1 MEKKHYPALPL
12 ARFFLAALLFVFLL
26 SPLPAEAADPGSL
39 KGQITDKT
47 DGEAVI
53 GASAMLENTTLG
65 SASDIEGNYTIQN
78 IPAGTYR
85 LKVNA
90 IGYAPYTQSVTI
102 NPGQATI
109 LNAQLGQTTVM
120 ASEIVVGAALYEQDR
135 LEVPVTVSVVSD
147 EKIKEEPNPTLD
159 EVVADV
165 PGVVVNRSAGY
176 GTSTIQIRGS
186 NTFQGGAIG
195 TRVQGLYDGFPINT
209 PTTGEVVW
217 TNVNMNAADKVE
229 VMKGA
234 AATLYGSGAMGGVIN
249 VFGSLPDKFEV
260 KAGASGGFYGDPSND
275 DNSLY
280 YDGNTPWFWNTYV
293 GIGDKTDKLNYSL
306 LYSHA
311 DDDGF
316 KETSQTKLDDV
327 KLKARLDIDSNQ
339 YIQLSSYYNR
349 TEGGYPTTWSFEM
362 DPFGGEFRYTPFP
375 ETGFDTST
383 RRVFGTYTLPFFPFT
398 PVPFDE
404 TFDKSLFTD
413 DTIDRKNAL
422 VGLNYVNL
430 LSDDFSLDTRFYY
443 TYNSSRINYNNTDAT
458 QVYPGPVEL
467 SFFPFPPNNPSVT
480 FRTKDRLPGEFNDD
494 RANRYGA
501 GIKLDYRASD
511 HHRLLF
517 GVDGNIV
524 DVKSTQYTA
533 EIPAEH
539 PLSDSDLNEIKEK
552 NFALFLQN
560 EFKMTDRFTALLSV
574 RYDWSSID
582 ADEVNYLDYS
592 AFGTP
597 PATAEI
603 ENPSVDAISP
613 RIALNY
619 KANDDMSFRASWGR
633 SFRAPTLS
641 ERFVRDAGL
650 FMGNPNPALDK
661 ETMTAYEIGIYKVF
675 SDRVSF
681 DIAAYL
687 NNYDNLIESVF
698 EGGAVGPYYEFENFR
713 KARIWGIETSLNT
726 KPADNLSINLGYSYM
741 NAKIVDYE
749 PSDPPVSIDYNPDP
763 EWLPMRPEHTA
774 SASLIWDPTKWLT
787 LNTSGRYVSKYKAVN
802 FYTRPDGYGYPGDF
816 IVVDA
821 GVKFK
826 LTDYLTSSFTCRN
839 ITNELY
845 SEAEWFRSPGR
856 SFVLGLDLVY

>member
-1 MEKKHYPALPL
+1 MDTKHSQALPL
-12 ARFFLAALLFVFLL
+12 ARLLFPFLL
-26 SPLPAEAADPGSL
+26 LTILLFPLPASAADPGSL
-39 KGQITDKT
+39 KGKITDKT

-65 SASDIEGNYTIQN
+65 SASDIDGNYTIPN

-90 IGYAPYTQSVTI
+90 IGYTPFSQMVTI
-102 NPGQATI
+102 NPGQTTTVN
-109 LNAQLGQTTVM
+109 LQLGQTTIM

-135 LEVPVTVSVVSD
+135 LEVPVTVSVVTD
-147 EKIKEEPNPTLD
+147 EEIKEEPNPTLD
-159 EVVADV
+159 EVVENV

-229 VMKGA
+229 VLKGS
-234 AATLYGSGAMGGVIN
+234 AATLYGSGAMGGVID
-249 VFGSLPDKFEV
+249 VFGYLPDKFEV
-260 KAGASGGFYGDPSND
+260 KAGASGGFYDNPPSSDQSTYFD
-275 DNSLY
+275 D
-280 YDGNTPWFWNTYV
+280 NTPWFWNTYV
-293 GIGDKTDKLNYSL
+293 GIGNKTDKLNYNL

-316 KETSQTKLDDV
+316 KETSQSLLNDV
-327 KLKARLDIDSNQ
+327 KLKARYDIDSKQ
-339 YIQLSSYYNR
+339 YIQLSSYYNE
-349 TEGGYPTTWSFEM
+349 TKGGYPTTWSF
-362 DPFGGEFRYTPFP
+362 DFDFTSGLYTPFP
-375 ETGFDTST
+375 ELGFDTST
-383 RRVFGTYTLPFFPFT
+383 RRIYGSFF
-398 PVPFDE
+398 VPPAFQPPTFINVDE

-430 LSDDFSLDTRFYY
+430 LSDDLSLDTRLYY
-443 TYNSSRINYNNTDAT
+443 TYNSSRINYNNTDTT
-458 QVYPGPVEL
+458 QVYPGPP
-467 SFFPFPPNNPSVT
+467 SFSPFPTPTVT

-494 RANRYGA
+494 RASRYGA

-524 DVKSTQYTA
+524 DVNSTQYTA
-533 EIPAEH
+533 EIPSTH
-539 PLSDSDLNEIKEK
+539 SLTDSDLNDIQEK
-552 NFALFLQN
+552 NFALFLQD
-560 EFKMTDRFTALLSV
+560 EFKMTDRFTALFSV
-574 RYDWSSID
+574 RYDWSGID
-582 ADEVNYLDYS
+582 ADEVEYIDYS
-592 AFGTP
+592 TLAMLPT
-597 PATAEI
+597 TAEI

-619 KANDDMSFRASWGR
+619 KATDDMSFRASWGR

-661 ETMTAYEIGIYKVF
+661 ETMTAYEIGMYKVF

-698 EGGAVGPYYEFENFR
+698 KIGEAGPYYEFENFR
-713 KARIWGIETSLNT
+713 KSRIWGIETSLNI
-726 KPADNLSINLGYSYM
+726 KPVDVLNINLGYSYM

-749 PSDPPVSIDYNPDP
+749 PTGSSIDNNPDP

-774 SASLIWDPTKWLT
+774 SASFTWNATDRLT
-787 LNTSGRYVSKYKAVN
+787 LNTTGRYVSKYKAIN

-821 GVKFK
+821 GVKYK
-826 LTDYLTSSFTCRN
+826 LTDNLTGSFLCKN

-845 SEAEWFRSPGR
+845 SEAEWFRSPSR
-856 SFVLGLDLVY
+856 SFILGFDFVY

>member
-1 MEKKHYPALPL
+1 MDTKHSQALPL
-12 ARFFLAALLFVFLL
+12 ARLLFPFLL
-26 SPLPAEAADPGSL
+26 LTILLFPLPASAADPGSL
-39 KGQITDKT
+39 KGKITDKT
-47 DGEAVI
+47 DGEVVI

-65 SASDIEGNYTIQN
+65 SASDIDGNYTIQN
-78 IPAGTYR
+78 IPADTYR

-90 IGYAPYTQSVTI
+90 IGYTPFSQMVTI
-102 NPGQATI
+102 NPGQTTTV
-109 LNAQLGQTTVM
+109 NPQLGQTTVM

-135 LEVPVTVSVVSD
+135 LEVPVTVSVVTD
-147 EKIKEEPNPTLD
+147 EQIKEEPNPTLD
-159 EVVADV
+159 EVVENV

-260 KAGASGGFYGDPSND
+260 KAGASGGFYGDPPSSDQSTYFD
-275 DNSLY
+275 D
-280 YDGNTPWFWNTYV
+280 NTPWFWNTYV
-293 GIGDKTDKLNYSL
+293 GIGNKTDKLNYSL

-316 KETSQTKLDDV
+316 KETSQSLLNDV
-327 KLKARLDIDSNQ
+327 KLKARYDIDSKQ
-339 YIQLSSYYNR
+339 YIQLSSYYNQ

-362 DPFGGEFRYTPFP
+362 DPFGGDFMYTPFP

-383 RRVFGTYTLPFFPFT
+383 RRVFGTYTLPFPPFT

-430 LSDDFSLDTRFYY
+430 LSDDLSLDTRFYY
-443 TYNSSRINYNNTDAT
+443 TYNSSRINYNNTDTT
-458 QVYPGPVEL
+458 QVYPGPAEL
-467 SFFPFPPNNPSVT
+467 SFFPFPPSNPSVT

-524 DVKSTQYTA
+524 DVQSTQYTA

-539 PLSDSDLNEIKEK
+539 PLSDSDLNEIQEK
-552 NFALFLQN
+552 NFALFLQD
-560 EFKMTDRFTALLSV
+560 EFKMTDRFTALFSV
-574 RYDWSSID
+574 RYDWSGID

-592 AFGTP
+592 ALGTP

-661 ETMTAYEIGIYKVF
+661 ETMTAYEIGMYKVF

-698 EGGAVGPYYEFENFR
+698 KGGAAGPYYEFENFR
-713 KARIWGIETSLNT
+713 KARIWGIETSLNM
-726 KPADNLSINLGYSYM
+726 KPVDELNINLGYSYM

-749 PSDPPVSIDYNPDP
+749 PTGSSIDNNPDP

-774 SASLIWDPTKWLT
+774 SASLTWNATDRLT
-787 LNTSGRYVSKYKAVN
+787 LNTTGRYVSKYKAIN

-821 GVKFK
+821 GVKYK
-826 LTDYLTSSFTCRN
+826 LTDNLTGSFLCKN

-845 SEAEWFRSPGR
+845 SEAEWFRSPSR
-856 SFVLGLDLVY
+856 SFILGFDFVY

>member
-1 MEKKHYPALPL
+1 METNHHQVFPPVRLLLPL
-12 ARFFLAALLFVFLL
+12 LLLVSMLAHA
-26 SPLPAEAADPGSL
+26 PAWAADTGNVRGTIS
-39 KGQITDKT
+39 DKT

-65 SASDIEGNYTIQN
+65 SASDLEGNYTIQN

-90 IGYAPYTQSVTI
+90 IGYSPFFQNVTVTAGETLTI
-102 NPGQATI
+102 NP
-109 LNAQLGQTTVM
+109 QLGQTTVM

-135 LEVPVTVSVVSD
+135 LEVPVTASVVTD
-147 EKIKEEPNPTLD
+147 KEIKEEPNPTLD
-159 EVVADV
+159 EVVENV

-176 GTSTIQIRGS
+176 GTSTVQIRGS

-229 VMKGA
+229 VLKGS

-260 KAGASGGFYGDPSND
+260 KAGAAGGFYDDPGSGDQSTYFN
-275 DNSLY
+275 
-280 YDGNTPWFWNTYV
+280 GNTPWFWNTYV
-293 GIGDKTDKLNYSL
+293 GVGDKTGKLNYSL

-316 KETSQTKLDDV
+316 KETSQSLLNDV
-327 KLKARLDIDSNQ
+327 KFKARYDIDSKQ
-339 YIQLSSYYNR
+339 YIQLSSYYNA
-349 TEGGYPTTWSFEM
+349 TKGGYPTTWSF
-362 DPFGGEFRYTPFP
+362 DINILGGPYTNIPFP

-383 RRVFGTYTLPFFPFT
+383 RRIIAGYLPFPPYDPIVVLEFP
-398 PVPFDE
+398 
-404 TFDKSLFTD
+404 KSRFTD
-413 DTIDRKNAL
+413 DTIERKNAL
-422 VGLNYVNL
+422 IGLNYVNL
-430 LSDDFSLDTRFYY
+430 VNDNFSLDARFYY
-443 TYNSSRINYNNTDAT
+443 TYNKSRINYNNTGAN
-458 QVYPGPVEL
+458 QVYPGP
-467 SFFPFPPNNPSVT
+467 PPAFT
-480 FRTKDRLPGEFNDD
+480 RDRFPGEFNEDK
-494 RANRYGA
+494 ANRFGA
-501 GIKLDYRASD
+501 GIKMDYRASD
-511 HHRLLF
+511 HHRLLL

-533 EIPAEH
+533 ELPSPH
-539 PLSDSDLNEIKEK
+539 PLSGSDLNTIQEK
-552 NFALFLQN
+552 NFAVFLQD
-560 EFKMTDRFTALLSV
+560 EFKMTDRLTALLSV
-574 RYDWSSID
+574 RYDWSGID
-582 ADEVNYLDYS
+582 ADEVSYLDYS
-592 AFGTP
+592 TFAALPTV
-597 PATAEI
+597 ADI

-619 KANDDMSFRASWGR
+619 RATDDMSFRASWGK

-650 FMGNPNPALDK
+650 LSGNPNPALDK
-661 ETMTAYEIGIYKVF
+661 ETMTAYEIGLYKVF

-687 NNYDNLIESVF
+687 NNYDNLIESVLYPIAF
-698 EGGAVGPYYEFENFR
+698 APPGFNYFVFENFR
-713 KARIWGIETSLNT
+713 KARIWGIETSLNL
-726 KPADNLSINLGYSYM
+726 KPVDQLSLNLGYAYM

-749 PSDPPVSIDYNPDP
+749 PSVPPVSIDNNPDP

-774 SASLIWDPTKWLT
+774 SASITWDPTKRLSI
-787 LNTSGRYVSKYKAVN
+787 NTTGRYVSKYKAIN
-802 FYTRPDGYGYPGDF
+802 FYTRPDGFGYPGDF

-821 GVKFK
+821 GIKYKV
-826 LTDYLTSSFTCRN
+826 TDNITGTFLCKN

-845 SEAEWFRSPGR
+845 SEAEWFRSPSR
-856 SFVLGLDLVY
+856 SFILGFDLLY